1 MRFASLWDNK
11 TAVCEQEE
19 VAVETRR
26 HRFFLLFFFISETL
40 QRIAV
45 FADAVCYVAALKSNW
60 NNTENWSW
68 CLLNVYS
75 HYSWAGSTA
84 WLKLTCGYF
93 SWLGIIGKDAADKW
107 ELRPSREVERPA
119 SRAQGLAS
127 MEAQIWG
134 RLGMKLCCR
143 EGS

>member
-1 MRFASLWDNK
+1 M
-11 TAVCEQEE
+11 
-19 VAVETRR
+19 
-26 HRFFLLFFFISETL
+26 SETL

-60 NNTENWSW
+60 NNTEIW
-68 CLLNVYS
+68 CLLNEYS

-107 ELRPSREVERPA
+107 ELRPIREVERPA

-134 RLGMKLCCR
+134 RLGMKLCYR